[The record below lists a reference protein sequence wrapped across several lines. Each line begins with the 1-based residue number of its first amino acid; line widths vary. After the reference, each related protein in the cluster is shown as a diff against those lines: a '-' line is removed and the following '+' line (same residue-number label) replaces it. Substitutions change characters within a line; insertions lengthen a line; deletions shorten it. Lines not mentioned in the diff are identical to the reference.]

1 MCVYLSRFK
10 NGQGIVPNGGKYI
23 LHENGTLEIRRVR
36 REDQGTYSFVASN
49 ILGKAED
56 QVHLEVKG

>member
-1 MCVYLSRFK
+1 M
-10 NGQGIVPNGGKYI
+10 
-23 LHENGTLEIRRVR
+23 HENGTLEIRRVR

-56 QVHLEVKG
+56 QVHLEVKGEESNKSRILQNLSK